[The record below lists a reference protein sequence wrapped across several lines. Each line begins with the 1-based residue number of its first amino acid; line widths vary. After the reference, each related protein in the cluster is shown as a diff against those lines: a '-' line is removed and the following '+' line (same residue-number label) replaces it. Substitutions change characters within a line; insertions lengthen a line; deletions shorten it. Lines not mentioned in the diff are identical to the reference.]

1 MPIGD
6 GPPQAALRL
15 SLADPNAEADI
26 LAAIDLGNGARDTLG
41 LLPRAA
47 YREAAASGTLVLAR
61 LGDTVIGYAL
71 YGLAAGRVRLTHLC
85 VHPDHRGKSVARA
98 LVDWISTTHAD
109 HTGILARCRHD
120 YGLGPVWI
128 KLGFTQV
135 WEGPGR
141 SRQGHPIVNWWRDHG
156 HPNVFSRALGSV
168 LVRASIDLNVLRD
181 LVEESRPDAAEA
193 LALVGDDISDRLE
206 LVRTAALDDEMNS
219 VEGPLRGRLIRT
231 AQGLTFVRAGADD
244 VASVR
249 AAVLAAAR
257 RAWPG
262 FPKEPQDHMDLRHV
276 AESVVAGLN
285 VFVTRDERLSE
296 VLGQPVEELYGLRVL
311 RPVDV
316 IVHID
321 ELVRAKE
328 YRPVAFLDTPYRR
341 QLIGP
346 GPNKPL
352 LALLRG
358 AHERPAALQRLIRN
372 LAAARHDRVGVFG
385 PDGVVRAAY
394 TTIKTAGV
402 LDVPLLRVADGA
414 GADTLARQLL
424 FLLRQQARDAS
435 ASVLR
440 ITDPKP
446 SPAIVLAA
454 VGDGFLRQGT
464 HYCAYVLDVAADA
477 GEVEHSAV
485 LAARSVALPAPA
497 PMRSGLPALVAAEIE
512 RRWWPA
518 KLVDSDLPTY
528 LIPIRQRYSGEL
540 LGVPPGLFLREAVL
554 GLSRE
559 HIYYRSPR
567 GGPSAPARILWYMS
581 TSGGRGPNPPAVIAC
596 SLLEEVVTGS
606 PEELHSRFRHLGVW
620 SIDRITDS
628 ARGGVVQALR
638 FTNTEILPRPIGLER
653 LRTLGDASDEHPVP
667 QAPRRI
673 SGALFAALYR
683 EGRGDA

>member
-1 MPIGD
+1 M
-6 GPPQAALRL
+6 RL
-15 SLADPNAEADI
+15 SLADPNDEADI
-26 LAAIDLGNGARDTLG
+26 LAAVDLGNGARATLG

-61 LGDTVIGYAL
+61 LGDSVIGYAL
-71 YGLAAGRVRLTHLC
+71 YGLTAGRVRLTHLC
-85 VHPDHRGKSVARA
+85 VHPNHRGEGAARA

-109 HTGILARCRHD
+109 LAGILVRCRPD

-219 VEGPLRGRLIRT
+219 VDGPLRGRLIRR
-231 AQGLTFVRAGADD
+231 AQGLTSVRAPAAD
-244 VASVR
+244 VATVH

-257 RAWPG
+257 TAWPG
-262 FPKEPQDHMDLRHV
+262 FPKEPQDHMDLGHV
-276 AESVVAGLN
+276 AESVAAGLN
-285 VFVTRDERLSE
+285 VFITRDERLSE
-296 VLGQPVEELYGLRVL
+296 VLGKPVEELYGLRVL

-321 ELVRAKE
+321 ELVRAE
-328 YRPVAFLDTPYRR
+328 AYRPVAFLDTPLRR

-346 GPNKPL
+346 GRSKPL
-352 LALLRG
+352 LALLNTR
-358 AHERPAALQRLIRN
+358 AHEKPAALQRRIRD
-372 LAAARHDRVGVFG
+372 LAAAHHDRVGVFG
-385 PDGVVRAAY
+385 PDGVVVAAY
-394 TTIKTAGV
+394 ATIKGAGV

-435 ASVLR
+435 LPVLR
-440 ITDPKP
+440 ITDPNP

-454 VGDGFLRQGT
+454 NSDGFLRQDA

-477 GEVEHSAV
+477 GEIEHSAV
-485 LAARSVALPAPA
+485 LAARSVGLPAPA
-497 PMRSGLPALVAAEIE
+497 PMRSGLPAVVAAEIE

-518 KLVDSDLPTY
+518 KLIDSDLLTY
-528 LIPIRQRYSGEL
+528 LVPIRQLYSGDL
-540 LGVPPGLFLREAVL
+540 LGVPPGLFPREALL

-567 GGPSAPARILWYMS
+567 GLRPDAPARILWYMS
-581 TSGGRGPNPPAVIAC
+581 SSGGRGPNPPAVIAC
-596 SLLEEVVTGS
+596 SQLEEVVTGS
-606 PEELHSRFRHLGVW
+606 PDELHSRFRHLGVW
-620 SIDRITDS
+620 NIDRITD
-628 ARGGVVQALR
+628 AAHEGVVQALR
-638 FTNTEILPRPIGLER
+638 FTNTEVFPRPIGLTR
-653 LRTLGDASDEHPVP
+653 LRALGAARDEYLIP
-667 QAPRRI
+667 QGPLRI
-673 SGALFAALYR
+673 SSALFAALYR
-683 EGRGDA
+683 EGRSDA